1 MTVREYITKK
11 LQAFNPNDADLSVW
25 AIESGLILDE
35 DYSVDNAKEVGVGLV
50 DIIESLVF
58 APRVSNVSE
67 SGFSMSWNFD
77 NLGKYYLYLCNKYGK
92 IPNDDVVTQLGV
104 SMIKDVSNLW

>member
-11 LQAFNPNDADLSVW
+11 LQAFNPNDADLSVM
-25 AIESGLILDE
+25 AAETGLELDE
-35 DYSVDNAKEVGVGLV
+35 EYTSDNAQNVGVGLV
-50 DIIESLVF
+50 GIVESLVF

-77 NLGKYYLYLCNKYGK
+77 NLGKYYLYLCNKYGVT
-92 IPNDDVVTQLGV
+92 PNDDVTSMLGV
-104 SMIKDVSNLW
+104 SMIKDVSYLW